1 MSGVWTIILQF
12 VLGVAKFFIKDENR
26 KQRYEEEVKDR
37 IEEYERETK
46 TSAEIREASTDT
58 RKRLE
63 ERFKQG
69 SNGNNA
75 E

>member
-1 MSGVWTIILQF
+1 MTGIWSIILQV
-12 VLGVAKFFIKDENR
+12 VLGFAKFFIKDESR
-26 KQRYEEEVKDR
+26 KQRYEAEVKER
-37 IEEYERETK
+37 VEEYERETK
-46 TSAEIREASTDT
+46 TSSEIREASIDT

-69 SNGNNA
+69 NNGNNA